1 MAYASRHMSEL
12 PSGTVT
18 LLFTDIEGSTRL
30 LQELG
35 DAYVPLLE
43 DHHRLLRQT
52 FSETDGHE
60 VDTQGDAF
68 FVAYR
73 RAKDAVAG
81 AVAAQRALASHR
93 WPEGADVRVRMGIHT
108 GEPTVGADR
117 YIGLGVHKG
126 ARICSAAHGGQ
137 ILLSAA
143 TWGVVQ
149 DDLPGGVGL
158 RDLGERRLK
167 DVDRPERLYQ
177 LDVPGFSND
186 FPPLRLPEEVP
197 EEPDWKPDLVVLG
210 QTALESGDW
219 NAARRAFEEA
229 LAHEESP
236 EALDGLGQA
245 LWWMND
251 LARAIEFRER
261 AYGHFAERGDLR
273 ASIAV
278 AVWLAREYFT
288 VHGNLAASGGWVARA
303 ERLCAEAGACP
314 ERGWLELLKGFMA
327 HDPLVMRAQ
336 ADAAT
341 AIARDLGDRDLETVA
356 LSLGGLAAVYAGEI
370 KAGMSS
376 LDEAMA
382 AATGGEIRNF
392 TAISD
397 VYCNTLLACERAGDF
412 ERAEQWTRVVAE
424 FARRRK
430 CEPMFPFCHVTFGG
444 VLTATGRWDEA
455 ERELELAMTA
465 FDLGHRAMRVLA
477 VARLADLR
485 LRQGRFEEAAE
496 LLGGY
501 QEHPL
506 ALRPVV
512 RLHLARGELAEA
524 GSLVRRRL
532 GQLED
537 DTLLAAPVRSLLG
550 EIQLAETDFAGAR
563 ATAEALAAV
572 GEKSGQPWIAG
583 QAELLLGRAE
593 NAEGRDALAHL
604 ERAYLLFSEHELPL
618 EAAHAQLE
626 LARAQVGSD
635 PRAAAVEARRAKAA
649 FERLGAASD
658 RHVADE
664 LLGEL
669 ATAL

>member
-1 MAYASRHMSEL
+1 MSEL
-12 PSGTVT
+12 PTGTVT

-35 DAYVPLLE
+35 DGYVRLLE
-43 DHHRLLRQT
+43 DHHRLLRQA
-52 FSETDGHE
+52 FAETDGHE

-81 AVAAQRALASHR
+81 AVAAQRTLASHA
-93 WPEGADVRVRMGIHT
+93 WPKGADVRVRMGIHT

-117 YIGLGVHKG
+117 YVGLGVHKA

-137 ILLSAA
+137 ILLSGA
-143 TWGVVQ
+143 TCGVVQ
-149 DDLPGGVGL
+149 DDLPAGAGL

-167 DVDRPERLYQ
+167 DVDRPERLHQ
-177 LDVPGFSND
+177 LDVAGLRSE
-186 FPPLRLPEEVP
+186 FPPLRLPENVR

-219 NAARRAFEEA
+219 KAAKKAFEEA
-229 LAHEESP
+229 LAHNESP

-251 LARAIEFRER
+251 LARAIELRER
-261 AYGHFAERGDLR
+261 AFGHFAERGDIR
-273 ASIAV
+273 AAIAV
-278 AVWLAREYFT
+278 AVWLGREYFT

-303 ERLCAEAGACP
+303 ERLCADAGECP
-314 ERGWLELLKGFMA
+314 ECGWLELLKGFMA
-327 HDPLVMRAQ
+327 HDPVVMRAH

-341 AIARDLGDRDLETVA
+341 SIARRFGDRDLETAA
-356 LSLGGLAAVYAGEI
+356 LSVGGLGAVYAGEI
-370 KAGMSS
+370 HPGMAS

-382 AATGGEIRNF
+382 AVTGGEIRNF

-397 VYCNTLLACERAGDF
+397 VYCNTLLACERAADF

-424 FARRRK
+424 FARRRN
-430 CEPMFPFCHVTFGG
+430 CEPMLPFCHVTFGG

-455 ERELELAMTA
+455 ERELELAVRA
-465 FDLGHRAMRVLA
+465 FDAGHRAMRVLA
-477 VARLADLR
+477 LARLADLR
-485 LRQGRFEEAAE
+485 LRQGRVDEAAE
-496 LLGGY
+496 LIGQH

-506 ALRPVV
+506 ALRPAV

-524 GSLVRRRL
+524 ASLVRRRL
-532 GQLED
+532 RQLAD
-537 DTLLAAPVRSLLG
+537 DTLLAAPVLSLLA
-550 EIQLAETDFAGAR
+550 EIQLAEADFAGAR
-563 ATAEALAAV
+563 ATAEALAAL

-583 QAELLLGRAE
+583 QAELVLGRAE

-604 ERAYLLFSEHELPL
+604 EHAYLLFSEHELPL

-626 LARAQVGSD
+626 LARALAAND

-649 FERLGAASD
+649 FERLGADGDHA
-658 RHVADE
+658 VAE
-664 LLGEL
+664 KLLGEL
-669 ATAL
+669 ATAS

>member
-1 MAYASRHMSEL
+1 MSEL
-12 PSGTVT
+12 PTGTVT

-35 DAYVPLLE
+35 DDYVRLID
-43 DHHRLLRQT
+43 DHHKLLRQAFT
-52 FSETDGHE
+52 ETEGHE

-81 AVAAQRALASHR
+81 AVAAQRTLASHA
-93 WPEGADVRVRMGIHT
+93 WPKGADVRVRMGIHT

-117 YIGLGVHKG
+117 YVGLGVHKA

-137 ILLSAA
+137 ILLSGA
-143 TWGVVQ
+143 TCGVVQ
-149 DDLPGGVGL
+149 DDLPAGADL

-177 LDVPGFSND
+177 LAVDGLPTE
-186 FPPLRLPEEVP
+186 FPPLRLPEEAGD
-197 EEPDWKPDLVVLG
+197 EPDWKPDLVVLG

-219 NAARRAFEEA
+219 SAARKAFEEA
-229 LAHEESP
+229 LAQNESA

-251 LARAIEFRER
+251 LAPAIELRER
-261 AYGHFAERGDLR
+261 AFGQFAERSEIR
-273 ASIAV
+273 AAIAV
-278 AVWLAREYFT
+278 AAWLAREYFT
-288 VHGNLAASGGWVARA
+288 VHGNLAAFGGWVARA
-303 ERLCAEAGACP
+303 ERLCAEAGECP
-314 ERGWLELLKGFMA
+314 EGGWLELLKGFTA
-327 HDPLVMRAQ
+327 HDPFVMRGH

-341 AIARDLGDRDLETVA
+341 AIARRFADRDLETAA

-370 KAGMSS
+370 RAGMVS

-412 ERAEQWTRVVAE
+412 ERADQWTRVVAE

-455 ERELELAMTA
+455 ERELELAVSA
-465 FDLGHRAMRVLA
+465 FDEGHRAMRVLA

-496 LLGGY
+496 LVSEY

-506 ALRPVV
+506 ALRPTV
-512 RLHLARGELAEA
+512 RLHLTRGEVDEA
-524 GSLVRRRL
+524 AALVKRRL
-532 GQLED
+532 MQLEN

-550 EIQLAETDFAGAR
+550 EIQLAEADFAGAR
-563 ATAEALAAV
+563 ATAEALAAL
-572 GEKSGQPWIAG
+572 GEKSGQAWIAG
-583 QAELLLGRAE
+583 QAELLLGRAM
-593 NAEGRDALAHL
+593 NADDRDGLAHL
-604 ERAYLLFSEHELPL
+604 EHAYILFSEHELPF
-618 EAAHAQLE
+618 EAAQAQLE
-626 LARAQVGSD
+626 LARAQAPSD

-658 RHVADE
+658 RDAADS

-669 ATAL
+669 AAAS

>member
-1 MAYASRHMSEL
+1 MSEL

-35 DAYVPLLE
+35 DSYVPLLE

-73 RAKDAVAG
+73 RAKDAVAA
-81 AVAAQRALASHR
+81 AVAAQRALASHA

-117 YIGLGVHKG
+117 YIGLGVHKA

-137 ILLSAA
+137 ILLSGA
-143 TWGVVQ
+143 TCGVLQ
-149 DDLPGGVGL
+149 DDLPAGVGL

-177 LDVPGFSND
+177 LDVPGLSDD

-197 EEPDWKPDLVVLG
+197 DEPDWKPDLVVLG

-219 NAARRAFEEA
+219 SAAKKAFEEA
-229 LAHEESP
+229 LGDNESP

-251 LARAIEFRER
+251 LVRAIELRER
-261 AYGHFAERGDLR
+261 AYGNFAERGDVR
-273 ASIAV
+273 AAISV

-303 ERLCAEAGACP
+303 ESLCAEAGDCS
-314 ERGWLELLKGFMA
+314 ECGWLELLKGFMA
-327 HDPLVMRAQ
+327 HDPAVMRAQ
-336 ADAAT
+336 ADTAT
-341 AIARDLGDRDLETVA
+341 SIARRFGDRDLETA
-356 LSLGGLAAVYAGEI
+356 AMSLGGLGAVYAGEI
-370 KAGMSS
+370 PVGMAF

-382 AATGGEIRNF
+382 AATGGEIRSF

-412 ERAEQWTRVVAE
+412 ERADQWTRVVAE

-455 ERELELAMTA
+455 ERELELAVRA
-465 FDLGHRAMRVLA
+465 FDAGHRAMRVLA
-477 VARLADLR
+477 LARLADLR
-485 LRQGRFEEAAE
+485 LRQGRVGEAAK

-501 QEHPL
+501 EEHPL
-506 ALRPVV
+506 ALRPAV
-512 RLHLARGELAEA
+512 RLHLARDELAEA

-532 GQLED
+532 GQLEE

-550 EIQLAETDFAGAR
+550 EIQLAEADFAGAR

-593 NAEGRDALAHL
+593 NAEGRDALAHF

-626 LARAQVGSD
+626 LARAQAASD
-635 PRAAAVEARRAKAA
+635 PRAAAVEARRAQAA

-658 RHVADE
+658 RDVADE

-669 ATAL
+669 AAAS

>member
-1 MAYASRHMSEL
+1 MSEL
-12 PSGTVT
+12 PTGTVT
-18 LLFTDIEGSTRL
+18 LLFTDMEGSTRL

-35 DAYVPLLE
+35 DGYVQLLE
-43 DHHRLLRQT
+43 DHHRLLRQA

-81 AVAAQRALASHR
+81 AVAAQHALASHT
-93 WPEGADVRVRMGIHT
+93 WPKGADVRVRMGIHT

-117 YIGLGVHKG
+117 YVGLGVHKA

-137 ILLSAA
+137 ILLSGA
-143 TWGVVQ
+143 TCGVIQ
-149 DDLPGGVGL
+149 DDLPTGADL

-177 LDVPGFSND
+177 LAVAGLRSD
-186 FPPLRLPEEVP
+186 FPPLRLPEEAG

-219 NAARRAFEEA
+219 NAAKKAFEEE
-229 LAHEESP
+229 LAENESP

-251 LARAIEFRER
+251 LARAIELREQ
-261 AYGHFAERGDLR
+261 AFGHFAERGDTR
-273 ASIAV
+273 AAIAI
-278 AVWLAREYFT
+278 AAWLAREYFT
-288 VHGNLAASGGWVARA
+288 VHGNLAAFGGWVARA
-303 ERLCAEAGACP
+303 ERLLADAGECP
-314 ERGWLELLKGFMA
+314 ECGLLELLKGFTA
-327 HDPLVMRAQ
+327 HDPVVMRGH

-341 AIARDLGDRDLETVA
+341 AIARRFGDRDLETAA

-370 KAGMSS
+370 RAGMVS

-455 ERELELAMTA
+455 ERELELAVSA
-465 FDLGHRAMRVLA
+465 FDSGHKAMRVLA

-485 LRQGRFEEAAE
+485 LRQGRVEEAAE
-496 LLGGY
+496 LLGEY
-501 QEHPL
+501 REHPL
-506 ALRPVV
+506 ALRPAV
-512 RLHLARGELAEA
+512 RLYLSRGELAEA
-524 GSLVRRRL
+524 ASLVRRRL
-532 GQLED
+532 RQLED
-537 DTLLAAPVRSLLG
+537 DTLLAAPVLSLHG
-550 EIQLAETDFAGAR
+550 EIQLAEADFAGAR
-563 ATAEALAAV
+563 ATAAALAAV

-583 QAELLLGRAE
+583 QAALLLGCAE
-593 NAEGRDALAHL
+593 NAEGRDGLAHL

-618 EAAHAQLE
+618 EAAHTQLE
-626 LARAQVGSD
+626 LARAQAASD
-635 PRAAAVEARRAKAA
+635 PREAAIEARRAKAA
-649 FERLGAASD
+649 FERLGAAND
-658 RHVADE
+658 RDVADE

-669 ATAL
+669 AAAS